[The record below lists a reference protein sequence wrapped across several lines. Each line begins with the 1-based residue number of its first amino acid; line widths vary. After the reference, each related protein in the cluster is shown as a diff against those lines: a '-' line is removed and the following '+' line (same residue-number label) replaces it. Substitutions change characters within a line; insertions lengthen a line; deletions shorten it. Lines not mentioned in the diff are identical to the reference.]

1 MKITVENNVQFHF
14 LIFERGVKLFFME
27 RLLGIILSILGITGL
42 ILAVFNFMKVGRD
55 TISILEISLYG
66 VLGAIFF
73 FGGISLVRDKR
84 DRTA

>member
-1 MKITVENNVQFHF
+1 MKITVENSVLFNY

-27 RLLGIILSILGITGL
+27 RLLGIFLSILGVTGL
-42 ILAVFNFMKVGRD
+42 ILAVFNFMSVGRG

-84 DRTA
+84 DETA